1 MFGRALQIGVGKSV
15 QEEAGRERPG
25 SWEGQGAKGAA
36 DALHGGCKR
45 QEDLREEP
53 AVT

>member
-1 MFGRALQIGVGKSV
+1 MCLGGGALQIGVGKSV

-25 SWEGQGAKGAA
+25 SREGQGAKRAA

-45 QEDLREEP
+45 QRTWERSQL
-53 AVT
+53 